1 MRTAVHLTCALT
13 LAVTL
18 AGCEPES
25 ITAARETLGLGP
37 QRTLSLEIP
46 VTVDTF
52 TVTEI
57 LTDWLGISTIVI
69 ADNLVA
75 VEANP
80 QTVSLDVAGGVG
92 TFTNVPLDSALL
104 QFAVEEEM
112 QFSAAG
118 LNLGEFQEA
127 AEQAT
132 VHSALIA
139 LEVTNTADAHLTL
152 QDFTLGVVMV
162 DPGTGNIRRVLGLP
176 DYETDGTGT
185 PILVDVADPGLTTFA
200 IGRQSLKI
208 DTLQAAAVVDRLVD
222 SLLAGSQVA
231 LVGAGTALVGD
242 GSPGSPG
249 SVAAGDQLS
258 ISAQPIIG
266 FDFSIPQAGVS
277 LDSSTAREGLDLDD
291 PNANDIEAR
300 VDSAGA
306 LLRVT
311 NSTPF
316 GLQLDIVLVA
326 DSVADAF
333 AEPNSESLTS
343 IIVSPALVDGNGRVT
358 EASRDTVFVGLT
370 GASVRPFLGEWF
382 TAGVL
387 ITLTPPAG
395 GRGALHTTDLV
406 IVDATAVMHLRVGG
420 GQ

>member
-1 MRTAVHLTCALT
+1 MRTAVYLSGALT
-13 LAVTL
+13 IAVTL

-25 ITAARETLGLGP
+25 ITAARDTLGLGP

-52 TVTEI
+52 TVSEI

-92 TFTNVPLDSALL
+92 TFTNVPLDSSLL
-104 QFAVEEEM
+104 QFAVEEAM

-132 VHSALIA
+132 LHSALIA
-139 LEVTNTADAHLTL
+139 LEVTNTADAPLTL

-185 PILVDVADPGLTTFA
+185 PILVNVADPGLTTFA

-231 LVGAGTALVGD
+231 LVGAGTAKVGD
-242 GSPGSPG
+242 GSLG

-258 ISAQPIIG
+258 ISARPIIG
-266 FDFSIPQAGVS
+266 FDFSIPQTGVS

-382 TAGVL
+382 TAGVQ

>member
-1 MRTAVHLTCALT
+1 M
-13 LAVTL
+13 TL

-25 ITAARETLGLGP
+25 ITDARNTLGLGP
-37 QRTLSLEIP
+37 RRTLSVEIP

-52 TVTEI
+52 TVSEI

-80 QTVSLDVAGGVG
+80 QIVAVAVADSVG
-92 TFTNVPLDSALL
+92 TFTNVPLDSSLL
-104 QFAVEEEM
+104 QFPVEEEM

-118 LNLGEFQEA
+118 LNLGEFQEPA
-127 AEQAT
+127 REAT

-139 LEVTNTADAHLTL
+139 LEVTNTADAPLTL
-152 QDFTLGVVMV
+152 RDFTLGVVMV
-162 DPGTGNIRRVLGLP
+162 DPGTGNIRRVGLVP
-176 DYETDGTGT
+176 DYETDSTGT
-185 PILVDVADPGLTTFA
+185 PILVSVADPGLTTFA

-242 GSPGSPG
+242 GTLG

-258 ISAQPIIG
+258 ISARPIVG
-266 FDFSIPQAGVS
+266 FDFSLPQAGVS

-306 LLRVT
+306 ILRVT

-316 GLQLDIVLVA
+316 GLQLDIDLVA

-333 AEPNSESLTS
+333 AQPNRVSLS
-343 IIVSPALVDGNGRVT
+343 SVGVSPALVDGNGRVT
-358 EASRDTVFVGLT
+358 EASRDTVFLGLT
-370 GASVRPFLGEWF
+370 GASVRPFLGKWF
-382 TAGVL
+382 TAGVR

-395 GRGALHTTDLV
+395 GRGALRTTDLV
-406 IVDATAVMHLRVGG
+406 IVDVTAVMHLRVGG

>member
-1 MRTAVHLTCALT
+1 M
-13 LAVTL
+13 
-18 AGCEPES
+18 
-25 ITAARETLGLGP
+25 
-37 QRTLSLEIP
+37 
-46 VTVDTF
+46 
-52 TVTEI
+52 
-57 LTDWLGISTIVI
+57 
-69 ADNLVA
+69 
-75 VEANP
+75 
-80 QTVSLDVAGGVG
+80 
-92 TFTNVPLDSALL
+92 
-104 QFAVEEEM
+104 
-112 QFSAAG
+112 
-118 LNLGEFQEA
+118 
-127 AEQAT
+127 
-132 VHSALIA
+132 
-139 LEVTNTADAHLTL
+139 
-152 QDFTLGVVMV
+152 
-162 DPGTGNIRRVLGLP
+162 
-176 DYETDGTGT
+176 
-185 PILVDVADPGLTTFA
+185 
-200 IGRQSLKI
+200 
-208 DTLQAAAVVDRLVD
+208 D

>member
-1 MRTAVHLTCALT
+1 MDNALT
-13 LAVTL
+13 PLLVILGPT
-18 AGCEPES
+18 GS
-25 ITAARETLGLGP
+25 GKSRLGLEVAEQIGG
-37 QRTLSLEIP
+37 EI
-46 VTVDTF
+46 V
-52 TVTEI
+52 
-57 LTDWLGISTIVI
+57 S
-69 ADNLVA
+69 ADA
-75 VEANP
+75 
-80 QTVSLDVAGGVG
+80 
-92 TFTNVPLDSALL
+92 
-104 QFAVEEEM
+104 FAVYR
-112 QFSAAG
+112 G
-118 LNLGEFQEA
+118 LD
-127 AEQAT
+127 
-132 VHSALIA
+132 I
-139 LEVTNTADAHLTL
+139 
-152 QDFTLGVVMV
+152 
-162 DPGTGNIRRVLGLP
+162 GTDKPSIEDRQRVP
-176 DYETDGTGT
+176 HH
-185 PILVDVADPGLTTFA
+185 LVDVADPGLTTFA

-249 SVAAGDQLS
+249 SVAPGDQLS

>member
-1 MRTAVHLTCALT
+1 VRKAVYLTGALT
-13 LAVTL
+13 LAVTV
-18 AGCEPES
+18 AACEPES
-25 ITAARETLGLGP
+25 ITAARDTLGLGP
-37 QRTLSLEIP
+37 RRTLSIEMP

-52 TVTEI
+52 TVSEI
-57 LTDWLGISTIVI
+57 LTDWLGITTTVI

-80 QTVSLDVAGGVG
+80 QIASLDVSAAVG
-92 TFTNVPLDSALL
+92 TFTNVPLDSSLL

-112 QFSAAG
+112 RFSAAG
-118 LNLGEFQEA
+118 LNLGEFEEA
-127 AEQAT
+127 AGQAT
-132 VHSALIA
+132 VHEALIA
-139 LEVTNTADAHLTL
+139 LEVTNQVDAPLTL

-162 DPGTGNIRRVLGLP
+162 DPVTGNIRRVLGVP
-176 DYETDGTGT
+176 DYETDSLGA
-185 PILVDVADPGLTTFA
+185 PILVNLADPGLTTFA
-200 IGRQSLKI
+200 IGRQTVKN

-222 SLLAGSQVA
+222 SLLAGSEVA
-231 LVGAGTALVGD
+231 LVGAGTAKVGD
-242 GSPGSPG
+242 GSPG
-249 SVAAGDQLS
+249 SVAAGDQLA
-258 ISAQPIIG
+258 ISAKPIIG
-266 FDFSIPQAGVS
+266 FDFTLPPAGVS

-291 PNANDIEAR
+291 PNANDIQAR
-300 VDSAGA
+300 IDSAGA

-311 NSTPF
+311 NSTAF

-333 AEPNSESLTS
+333 SQPNGVPLTS
-343 IIVSPALVDGNGRVT
+343 INVSPGTVDANGRVT

-370 GASVRPFLGEWF
+370 GETVRPFLGEWF

-387 ITLTPPAG
+387 LTLTPAAG
-395 GRGALHTTDLV
+395 GRGAIRTTDHV

>member
-1 MRTAVHLTCALT
+1 MGTAVYLSGALT

-18 AGCEPES
+18 AACEPES
-25 ITAARETLGLGP
+25 ITAARDTLGLGP
-37 QRTLSLEIP
+37 KRTLSLEIP

-52 TVTEI
+52 TISEI
-57 LTDWLGISTIVI
+57 LTDWLGITTIVI

-92 TFTNVPLDSALL
+92 TFTNVPLDSSLL
-104 QFAVEEEM
+104 QFAIEEAM

-127 AEQAT
+127 AEQVT

-139 LEVTNTADAHLTL
+139 LEVTNTADAPLTL

-162 DPGTGNIRRVLGLP
+162 DPGTGSIRRVAGLP
-176 DYETDGTGT
+176 DYETDGSGT

-231 LVGAGTALVGD
+231 LVGAGTAKVGD
-242 GSPGSPG
+242 GSVG

-258 ISAQPIIG
+258 ISARPIIG
-266 FDFSIPQAGVS
+266 FDFSIPQTGVS

-316 GLQLDIVLVA
+316 GLQLDIDLVA

-333 AEPNSESLTS
+333 SEPNRVSLTS
-343 IIVSPALVDGNGRVT
+343 IVVAPALVDGNGRVT

-370 GASVRPFLGEWF
+370 GASLRPFLGEWF
-382 TAGVL
+382 TAGVR

-395 GRGALHTTDLV
+395 GRGAIRTTDLV

-420 GQ
+420 RQ

>member
-1 MRTAVHLTCALT
+1 MRTAVYLSGALI

-25 ITAARETLGLGP
+25 ITAARDTLGLGP
-37 QRTLSLEIP
+37 QRTLSLQIP

-52 TVTEI
+52 TVSEI

-92 TFTNVPLDSALL
+92 TFTNLPLDSSLL
-104 QFAVEEEM
+104 QFAVEEAM

-132 VHSALIA
+132 LHSALIA
-139 LEVTNTADAHLTL
+139 LEVTNTADAPLTL

-185 PILVDVADPGLTTFA
+185 PILVNVADPGLTTFA

-231 LVGAGTALVGD
+231 LVGAGTAKVGD
-242 GSPGSPG
+242 GSSG

-258 ISAQPIIG
+258 ISARPIIG

-382 TAGVL
+382 TAGVQ

>member
-1 MRTAVHLTCALT
+1 VRTAVYLSGALT
-13 LAVTL
+13 IAVTL

-25 ITAARETLGLGP
+25 ITAARDTLGLGP
-37 QRTLSLEIP
+37 KRTLSLEIP

-52 TVTEI
+52 TVSEI

-92 TFTNVPLDSALL
+92 TFTNVPLDSSLL

-127 AEQAT
+127 AEEAT
-132 VHSALIA
+132 VHTALIA
-139 LEVTNTADAHLTL
+139 LEVTNTADAPLTL

-162 DPGTGNIRRVLGLP
+162 DPGTGSIRRVAGLP
-176 DYETDGTGT
+176 AYETDESGT

-231 LVGAGTALVGD
+231 LVGAGTAKVGD
-242 GSPGSPG
+242 GSVG

-258 ISAQPIIG
+258 ISARPIIG
-266 FDFSIPQAGVS
+266 FDFSIPQTGVS

-316 GLQLDIVLVA
+316 GLQLDIDLVA

-333 AEPNSESLTS
+333 SEPNRVSLTS
-343 IIVSPALVDGNGRVT
+343 IVVAPALVDGNGRVT

-382 TAGVL
+382 TAGVR
-387 ITLTPPAG
+387 ITLTPPVG
-395 GRGALHTTDLV
+395 GRGAIRTTDLV